1 MNDPSR
7 SLSGYRI
14 RLMIPPV
21 RHLFRLL
28 AAIGAAGTI
37 LSILLTVSIGT
48 PQSPEPPPGNSPDN
62 ADTPPPH
69 PESREHLLDGI
80 EEVLLPPSQNA
91 PGALAKRF
99 RLAGTI
105 FGVSDGGANEPMAV
119 LDDRIE
125 VRQSIVSRFQEVIPG
140 VVLAAVSPESVTLS
154 GPDGEEQIFLE
165 KAPHPLPPS
174 PPSQEKADETKTPVG
189 PKTRAEAAKRFG
201 GREVFPNRW
210 MFSREQVL
218 SYYDELRNEPERLL
232 QIFDSMDPV
241 YVTDPDG
248 ESRIDGYRV
257 GVEGEADFFAAAGL
271 REGDVVK
278 SVNKLLMA
286 NRRRAEALIASFIEG
301 RGTMF
306 VFEIERDG
314 KTIQEVVEFE

>member
-1 MNDPSR
+1 
-7 SLSGYRI
+7 
-14 RLMIPPV
+14 MIPPV
-21 RHLFRLL
+21 RHLFQLL
-28 AAIGAAGTI
+28 AAAAAAGAVFSFVLA
-37 LSILLTVSIGT
+37 LSSWSAANAAKT
-48 PQSPEPPPGNSPDN
+48 PGDSPDN
-62 ADTPPPH
+62 TEPSVVSRS

-80 EEVLLPPSQNA
+80 TDVLLPPSPGS

-105 FGVSDGGANEPMAV
+105 FGVSDSGANEPMAV

-125 VRQSIVSRFQEVIPG
+125 VRQSIVSRHQEVIPG
-140 VVLAAVSPESVTLS
+140 VVLAAVSTDSVTLS
-154 GPDGEEQIFLE
+154 GPDGDEQIFLE
-165 KAPHPLPPS
+165 KGPHTPPP
-174 PPSQEKADETKTPVG
+174 PPSQEKNQSAQSDASNG

-210 MFSREQVL
+210 MFDREQVL

-257 GVEGEADFFAAAGL
+257 GVEGEADLFAAAGL

>member
-28 AAIGAAGTI
+28 AAIGAAGAL

-48 PQSPEPPPGNSPDN
+48 PQSPEPPPSNSPDN
-62 ADTPPPH
+62 ADTPPTH

-80 EEVLLPPSQNA
+80 AEVLLPPSQNA
-91 PGALAKRF
+91 PGTLAKRF

-105 FGVSDGGANEPMAV
+105 FGVSDGGADEPMAV

-165 KAPHPLPPS
+165 KTPHPIPPS
-174 PPSQEKADETKTPVG
+174 HPSQEKADETQTPVG

-210 MFSREQVL
+210 MFNREQVL

-257 GVEGEADFFAAAGL
+257 GVEGEADLFAAAGL